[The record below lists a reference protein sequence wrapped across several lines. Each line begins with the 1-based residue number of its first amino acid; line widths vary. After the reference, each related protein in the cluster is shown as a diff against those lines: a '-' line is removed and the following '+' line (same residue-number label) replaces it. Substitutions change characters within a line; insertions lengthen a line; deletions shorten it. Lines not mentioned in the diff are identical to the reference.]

1 MARLRIG
8 KAAAVNICIAAA
20 LLIFISLVATKNIS
34 FGSAPGNWTYPY
46 YRGITWAPILVS
58 LAALPLIFALLFLT
72 NRYIGG
78 RERGFICLWLITGF
92 FIQLALRSVYPYS
105 LATIIQSDAANSF
118 YKPALE
124 YRAGELLG
132 RYESIAP
139 RMPRHVRSNMPGKI
153 VFFSLLRVFTA
164 SPQMIGYLVIL
175 LSNIGALLT
184 YAMVKRVFQ
193 NSLTAI
199 YSLVLY
205 LFIPAKIFFFPILN
219 TVTPVFI
226 LLTLLIF
233 VMYLESR
240 RGMYLMLLGFALY
253 LVLFF
258 EPLPLVMGIVCVAL
272 CAKYYFE
279 KKIQKPQLVS
289 IVAYTA
295 LSFLGLH
302 LSMLLLTGFN
312 IFEVFALVLR
322 DAVKF
327 NMTDQR
333 GYGIWVVQNLKD
345 FFFNAGIAQMIL
357 FFVALGGALAQGV
370 YALRDRVGR
379 GGEIRKVLLEPGPLL
394 TLATAAVVLFLD
406 LIGINRG
413 EVVRLWI
420 FLAVFIQIVA
430 AHCCAERLGRST
442 FSLVL
447 VATMVQTTITLSM
460 VGFVYP

>member
-58 LAALPLIFALLFLT
+58 LAALPFIFALLLLT

-92 FIQLALRSVYPYS
+92 FIQLTLRSVYPYS
-105 LATIIQSDAANSF
+105 LATIIKSDVANSF
-118 YKPALE
+118 YKPAME
-124 YRAGELLG
+124 YRADKLL
-132 RYESIAP
+132 RHYETIAP

-153 VFFSLLRVFTA
+153 VFFSLMRALTA
-164 SPQMIGYLVIL
+164 SPRVMGWLVIL
-175 LSNIGALLT
+175 ISNIGALLT
-184 YAMVKRVFQ
+184 YALVKRIFHNAQ
-193 NSLTAI
+193 TAI
-199 YSLVLY
+199 YSLILY

-226 LLTLLIF
+226 LLTLLLF
-233 VMYLESR
+233 LRYLESR
-240 RGMYLMLLGFALY
+240 GVAYLVLAGCSIY

-279 KKIQKPQLVS
+279 RKIQRPQLVGM
-289 IVAYTA
+289 IAYAA
-295 LSFLGLH
+295 LSFLALH
-302 LSMLLLTGFN
+302 LAVLLLLEFN
-312 IFEVFALVLR
+312 IVEVFLMVLR
-322 DAVKF
+322 DAIDF
-327 NMTDQR
+327 NLHDQR
-333 GYGIWVVQNLKD
+333 SYGIWVVQNPKD
-345 FFFNAGIAQMIL
+345 FFFSAGIAQMIL
-357 FFVALGGALAQGV
+357 FFFAMGGALARGISAV
-370 YALRDRVGR
+370 RNRVGR
-379 GGEIRKVLLEPGPLL
+379 GGEIWKTLLEPGPLL
-394 TLATAAVVLFLD
+394 TLSTAAMLLFLD

-413 EVVRLWI
+413 EVARLWI
-420 FLAVFIQIVA
+420 FLAVLIQIVA

>member
-8 KAAAVNICIAAA
+8 NAAAVNIGIAAA
-20 LLIFISLVATKNIS
+20 VLVFISLVATKNIS

-46 YRGITWAPILVS
+46 YRGITGAPILVS
-58 LAALPLIFALLFLT
+58 LAALPFIFALRVLT
-72 NRYIGG
+72 NRYLGG
-78 RERGFICLWLITGF
+78 RGFIYLWLITGF

-105 LATIIQSDAANSF
+105 LGTIIQSDMANSF
-118 YKPALE
+118 YKPAME
-124 YRAGELLG
+124 YRAGELL
-132 RYESIAP
+132 RHYETIAP

-164 SPQMIGYLVIL
+164 SPRVMGWLVIL
-175 LSNIGALLT
+175 LSNIGAVLT
-184 YAMVKRVFQ
+184 YAIARRMFQ
-193 NSLTAI
+193 SAQTAR
-199 YSLVLY
+199 YSLILY

-240 RGMYLMLLGFALY
+240 RGVYLILLGFALY
-253 LVLFF
+253 LVVFF
-258 EPLPLVMGIVCVAL
+258 EPLPLVMGILCVAL

-279 KKIQKPQLVS
+279 KKIQKRQLVS

-295 LSFLGLH
+295 LSFLALH
-302 LSMLLLTGFN
+302 LAVLLLTGFN
-312 IFEVFALVLR
+312 IFEVCALVLR

-357 FFVALGGALAQGV
+357 FFIALGGALAQGV
-370 YALRDRVGR
+370 SALRDRVGR
-379 GGEIRKVLLEPGPLL
+379 GGEIRNVLLKPGPLL
-394 TLATAAVVLFLD
+394 TLSTAAMVLFLD

-413 EVVRLWI
+413 EVARLWI
-420 FLAVFIQIVA
+420 FLAVLIQIVA
-430 AHCCAERLGRST
+430 AHYCAERLGRST

-447 VATMVQTTITLSM
+447 AATIVQTTVTLSM